1 MNTIMDENIQI
12 CKQKGWDR
20 APIHKVWLLFTEEIG
35 ELASAIRQSQG
46 LYRKAGKMNTND
58 VSNEMGDVFSYLFQI
73 AYMMNID
80 LDHMWEIHKQKM
92 VTKIYAQY

>member
-1 MNTIMDENIQI
+1 MNSFRDENIMI
-12 CKQKGWDR
+12 CRQKGWDR

-46 LYRKAGKMNTND
+46 LYKKSGGSDD
-58 VSNEMGDVFSYLFQI
+58 VANEMGDVFSYLFQI

-80 LDHMWEIHKQKM
+80 LDRMWEIHKQKM
-92 VTKIYAQY
+92 VTKIYSH